1 MSFIAAGSVADFGE
15 LSGNGGENYRTALVN
30 NMAEL
35 AGTPKSAVSVHII
48 VRMCV
53 CVAGKSVFYFEN
65 RPILKPFDSYRCIS
79 IFCIYNP
86 DE

>member
-1 MSFIAAGSVADFGE
+1 MRAHTQRSFDDSESESGHPSLVTISFITAGNVADFGE
-15 LSGNGGENYRTALVN
+15 LSGNGGKNYRTALVN

-53 CVAGKSVFYFEN
+53 CVVCGG
-65 RPILKPFDSYRCIS
+65 
-79 IFCIYNP
+79 
-86 DE
+86 

>member
-53 CVAGKSVFYFEN
+53 CVVGGGKVSGQVC
-65 RPILKPFDSYRCIS
+65 ILF
-79 IFCIYNP
+79 
-86 DE
+86 